1 MATCCCSPCR
11 PAYKRHVDAIY
22 PAAAE
27 DGLVKNKNE
36 TLTYFAMTSPEKLD
50 RIGEYLAY
58 RISRDVNRG
67 RKEFVFIG
75 VEAMDHL
82 LKSACHVRTLN
93 LFVESFLST
102 IQKLLE
108 STDPNLQI
116 LASASFFKFSKI
128 EEETPSYHRSYD
140 FFISRFAGMCMCS
153 NGDDDLRKRLS
164 VSGLEGLLGVI
175 RKTVSEDLAE
185 NIWEAKHMDKIV
197 GALLFNLNVNEM
209 GMSLEGDSVARATPD
224 PLGNG
229 KMATA
234 NDKADQILR
243 ELVNSASST
252 ADIRAILGPVL
263 RHMDENKI
271 WRSDDHSDHPSKAVY
286 IFNAIM
292 FSIQADLAYVV
303 IEQILSHLDSMNT
316 VGQKSN
322 VADVLA
328 RIIGIGVSDS
338 TVGPAV
344 LEIINAL
351 LKHLEKSVSLG
362 RKYEEP
368 GSRDLQSYQSAL
380 LRGLGEYTAKMPDFQ
395 KTENMTFILGKIP
408 MDAHGREAVDTDIQH
423 IFMKAL
429 FSVAE
434 KHTSTLF
441 SSTFSTVLLRSL
453 LGLLNAT
460 DADVRLLVVQT
471 FQILVD
477 RHGNLEK
484 LSIPTT
490 QCGGL
495 GLNGFPSKPNR
506 ADQLFVQ
513 KSVFKVYAGF
523 KTVLMEQNNSKEFL
537 DAIFTTVA
545 LLSVETSGVDESPFF
560 LLDLLGAM
568 QDIAIKE
575 MALSTENRFALHAV
589 AIALLGMLALMVNI
603 PEIDAIVETIK
614 NERED
619 KAPHMLPPLC
629 EEYNPGLDPNTP
641 DEDVLIQVDKIKEA
655 LKSAGRDVQ
664 GMDSLPRLRTSSHDG
679 RNSPRNSFPY
689 EPRPLG
695 TGLPVSRRPSTVSS
709 VSGSDMND
717 SRSSSPHPVRKAYS
731 EEVSAKALK
740 NILIPSQQ
748 SDHSE
753 RRKLKQDVFL
763 EGKFEDICEL
773 LEKPGPD
780 LNEHLSVLFKNFGIS
795 DEDDDHEVADETLNG
810 VDDKEYAVMTDTE
823 PYMKFC
829 PQIFMY

>member
-1 MATCCCSPCR
+1 
-11 PAYKRHVDAIY
+11 
-22 PAAAE
+22 
-27 DGLVKNKNE
+27 
-36 TLTYFAMTSPEKLD
+36 
-50 RIGEYLAY
+50 
-58 RISRDVNRG
+58 
-67 RKEFVFIG
+67 
-75 VEAMDHL
+75 
-82 LKSACHVRTLN
+82 
-93 LFVESFLST
+93 
-102 IQKLLE
+102 LLE
-108 STDPNLQI
+108 SPDADLQI
-116 LASASFFKFSKI
+116 LASASFLRFSKI
-128 EEETPSYHRSYD
+128 EEETPSYHRSYND
-140 FFISRFAGMCMCS
+140 FICHFSRMCTSSC
-153 NGDDDLRKRLS
+153 GDDAIRKRLS

-185 NIWEAKHMDKIV
+185 NIWEARHMDKIV
-197 GALLFNLNVNEM
+197 GSLLYNLNVSEL
-209 GMSLEGDSVARATPD
+209 GMNLEGEAVARATPD

-229 KMATA
+229 KIATA

-243 ELVNSASST
+243 ELVNSASSIS
-252 ADIRAILGPVL
+252 DIKAILGPVL
-263 RHMDENKI
+263 RHMDDHKI

-303 IEQILSHLDSMNT
+303 IEQILSHLESMTT
-316 VGQKSN
+316 VGHKSK

-328 RIIGIGVSDS
+328 RIIGIGVSDC

-380 LRGLGEYTAKMPDFQ
+380 LRALGEYTAKMPDFQ
-395 KTENMTFILGKIP
+395 KTENMTFILSKIP
-408 MDAHGREAVDTDIQH
+408 MDSQGREAVDTDIQH

-441 SSTFSTVLLRSL
+441 SSTFSTVLLHSL
-453 LGLLNAT
+453 LRLLNAT

-484 LSIPTT
+484 LSVPTI
-490 QCGGL
+490 CPVGL

-568 QDIAIKE
+568 QDIAVKE

-589 AIALLGMLALMVNI
+589 AIALLSMVALMVNL
-603 PEIDAIVETIK
+603 PEIDAYVETVI
-614 NERED
+614 NARNM

-641 DEDVLIQVDKIKEA
+641 DEDVIIEVDKIKEA

-664 GMDSLPRLRTSSHDG
+664 GMDSLPRLRTSSNDVKG
-679 RNSPRNSFPY
+679 SPRSSWPH
-689 EPRPLG
+689 EPRPLLAG
-695 TGLPVSRRPSTVSS
+695 VPVSRRPSTVSS
-709 VSGSDMND
+709 VSGSDIFD
-717 SRSSSPHPVRKAYS
+717 SRSSSPNLLRKTYS
-731 EEVSAKALK
+731 DEVSAKALK
-740 NILIPSQQ
+740 NVLIPGQQ
-748 SDHSE
+748 SDYNE
-753 RRKLKQDVFL
+753 RRKLKQDVFID
-763 EGKFEDICEL
+763 GKFEDICEL

-780 LNEHLSVLFKNFGIS
+780 LNEHLSVLFKNFGLS
-795 DEDDDHEVADETLNG
+795 DTEDDHEGLERSNNDMNDEN
-810 VDDKEYAVMTDTE
+810 YAVMTDSE